1 MLTVRK
7 VLRLLGLFTI
17 SAASYAANNFIPVT
31 DAMLENPDQDDWL
44 MISRTYDAQR
54 YSPLDDTNK
63 VTVPSLTLAPEL
75 GPSPGHT
82 GITVFALPEE
92 TRKIF

>member
-1 MLTVRK
+1 
-7 VLRLLGLFTI
+7 
-17 SAASYAANNFIPVT
+17 
-31 DAMLENPDQDDWL
+31 

-54 YSPLDDTNK
+54 YSPLDDINK